1 MEPSY
6 WWWHGFGFMWIF
18 PLLFLIVM
26 ILFLFRGAPSCF
38 WHTGRRED
46 RREDRRESPR
56 EILDRR
62 YASGEI
68 TKDQYEEMKRT
79 LER

>member
-1 MEPSY
+1 MEPPY
-6 WWWHGFGFMWIF
+6 WWWHGFGLMWIF

-26 ILFLFRGAPSCF
+26 IVFLFRRGPGCY
-38 WHTGRRED
+38 WRGG

-68 TKDQYEEMKRT
+68 TKEQYEEMKRT